1 MEPYF
6 LDYERVSHHKSMI
19 GDSHRTDSYRQ
30 AIEKIVKK
38 GDVVAEVGAGTGIL
52 SFFAAKGAKR
62 VYAIERTGII
72 EVAKRISKS
81 SKMKN
86 IVFIKGDSGK
96 VRLPEKCDVI
106 ISECLGYF
114 AMQENM
120 VSDVLDFRKRWLK
133 KKGRVIPRSIEM
145 SIAPVSDAT
154 AFENVSFWSEA
165 GAKYAIDMGALSDIA
180 SNSTYRH
187 QFNPRSLLSE
197 PKIVNKIDME
207 KESSIHLNKKIDFVA
222 HRDAVLHGFCG
233 FFKAQLA
240 PGVVLDTSP
249 AQRTHWRQ
257 EYFPVVEQIP
267 VKKGDKLSVRV
278 SASLHKAYVDWN
290 WSLSV
295 NGNKESHST
304 RTGIQL
310 KER

>member
-19 GDSHRTDSYRQ
+19 GDSHRTDSYRK
-30 AIEKIVKK
+30 AIEKIVEK

-52 SFFAAKGAKR
+52 SFFAAKKAGK

-72 EVAKRISKS
+72 EVAKQIGKS
-81 SKMKN
+81 SKMGN
-86 IVFIKGDSGK
+86 VAFIKGESGRI
-96 VRLPEKCDVI
+96 RLPERCDVI
-106 ISECLGYF
+106 VSECLGYF

-120 VSDVLDFRKRWLK
+120 VSAVLDFRKRWLK
-133 KKGRVIPRSIEM
+133 KGGRVIPSSIAM
-145 SIAPVSDAT
+145 FIAPVSDET

-165 GAKYAIDMGALSDIA
+165 GAKYAIDMGVLSDIS

-187 QFNPRSLLSE
+187 QFNPRSLLSK
-197 PKIVNKIDME
+197 PKVVNKINME
-207 KESSIHLNKKIDFVA
+207 RDSSVRLDKKIDFVM
-222 HRDAVLHGFCG
+222 RRNAVLHGFCG

-249 AQRTHWRQ
+249 TRRTHWRQ
-257 EYFPVVEQIP
+257 EYFPVVEPVP
-267 VKKGDKLSVRV
+267 VKKRDRLSISV

-295 NGNKESHST
+295 NGGKESHST
-304 RTGIQL
+304 RAGIQL